1 MIVLHVDFGMGL
13 GEKQCKRQSAERG
26 GGDCGFRIADCGL
39 DGEQETEG
47 GAGTP
52 GLGIFCTAG
61 GGGATELIDVDG
73 GREEGYPC

>member
-39 DGEQETEG
+39 DGERRLTWTEG
-47 GAGTP
+47 GKEGYSSVVN
-52 GLGIFCTAG
+52 GLGFVRLRETMPWLTG
-61 GGGATELIDVDG
+61 GL
-73 GREEGYPC
+73 R